1 LSPAQKEDL
10 AQWVRN
16 GPDPTTDGVVRWRRV
31 DLNRRIE
38 ERFGVVMHERTVG
51 KQMASLGF
59 RRLSV
64 RPQHPKSN
72 PEAQD
77 TFEKT
82 SRQAAHDR
90 DEVWFQDE
98 ARVGQQGALTRIQA
112 DLRANRGTHPRAPR
126 DTRY

>member
-31 DLNRRIE
+31 DLNRRFE
-38 ERFGVVMHERTVG
+38 KRFGVVMHERTVG
-51 KQMASLGF
+51 KQLASLGF

-82 SRQAAHDR
+82 SRQKQAWHCQRPCAAGR
-90 DEVWFQDE
+90 
-98 ARVGQQGALTRIQA
+98 
-112 DLRANRGTHPRAPR
+112 P
-126 DTRY
+126 